1 MLIFRLEP
9 SFFALPLADF
19 GVDCKTESSY
29 SASEHCIWSTAQGFW
44 KPGTCDSIVIIILQT
59 RLVYS
64 WSFSWSK
71 QFFLASYHL
80 RNK

>member
-29 SASEHCIWSTAQGFW
+29 SASEHRIWLTAQGFW
-44 KPGTCDSIVIIILQT
+44 KPGTRDSIVTVLQT
-59 RLVYS
+59 RLIYS
-64 WSFSWSK
+64 WPFPWSE
-71 QFFLASYHL
+71 QLILAAYHII
-80 RNK
+80 NK

>member
-29 SASEHCIWSTAQGFW
+29 SASEHCIWLTAQDFW
-44 KPGTCDSIVIIILQT
+44 KPGTRDSIVNVLQT
-59 RLVYS
+59 HLIYS
-64 WSFSWSK
+64 WPLPWSK
-71 QFFLASYHL
+71 EFFLDIYHI